1 MRDSPRLDWGFGED
15 FMEEIPNSFLKD
27 SCDLG
32 KWRLGKRKKSLNKCL
47 KYGQGRSEEASDER
61 QLIQLEKWSGVRLV
75 LRFYDF
81 TRL

>member
-1 MRDSPRLDWGFGED
+1 MKDTVFSASDC
-15 FMEEIPNSFLKD
+15 NFL
-27 SCDLG
+27 SMFQWERERELS
-32 KWRLGKRKKSLNKCL
+32 KRKKSLNKCL